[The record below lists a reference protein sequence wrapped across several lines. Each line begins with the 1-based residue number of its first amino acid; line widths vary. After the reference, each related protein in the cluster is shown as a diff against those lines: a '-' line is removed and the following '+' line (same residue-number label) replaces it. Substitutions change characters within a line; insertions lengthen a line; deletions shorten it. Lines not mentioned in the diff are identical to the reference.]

1 MTGNELETALAVVGE
16 LLDGRGNDSILD
28 DMQVDA
34 HPHFCSWCGIRKTFV
49 ELGRYRYLG
58 HDDRGTAVNLCGECN
73 TYLAEDPRR
82 DQLTP
87 LVDHEPWPGVDVLC
101 GQCVHRR
108 GLRCTSR
115 MAALNGGPGIRFEG
129 GKPSVFAIW
138 VRDHETGEYRLENQ
152 TIWTP
157 RTACDGRRVTRQ

>member
-1 MTGNELETALAVVGE
+1 MGNDLDAVLQVIGE
-16 LLDGRGNDSILD
+16 LLDGQDNDSILD

-34 HPHFCSWCGIRKTFV
+34 HPHFCSWCGIRKSFS

-58 HDDRGTAVNLCGECN
+58 HDDRATAVNLCGECN
-73 TYLAEDPRR
+73 TILAEDPRR

-108 GLRCTSR
+108 GLRCGSR
-115 MAALNGGPGIRFEG
+115 MAAINGGPGIRFSG
-129 GKPSVFAIW
+129 GVVTDAVILLSDHDNGGYRA
-138 VRDHETGEYRLENQ
+138 VRHVE
-152 TIWTP
+152 WTP
-157 RTACDGRRVTRQ
+157 AKACDGRRATRQ

>member
-1 MTGNELETALAVVGE
+1 MGNDLDAVLLVVGE
-16 LLDGRGNDSILD
+16 LLDGQGNDSILD

-34 HPHFCSWCGIRKTFV
+34 HPHFCSWCGIRKSFS

-73 TYLAEDPRR
+73 TILAEDARR

-108 GLRCTSR
+108 GLRCGSK
-115 MAALNGGPGIRFEG
+115 MAKLNGGPGIHFHGQRQVVM
-129 GKPSVFAIW
+129 SI
-138 VRDHETGEYRLENQ
+138 VRLDPVTRERHVERREEWRPAT
-152 TIWTP
+152 T
-157 RTACDGRRVTRQ
+157 CDGRRVTRQ